1 METDFAFKR
10 QHIRM
15 VSTNDRS
22 HAHRGR
28 AGGCFHFSPLYEDC
42 GTKFPA
48 KQRLGF
54 GWKKRRKTANAC
66 DSNAIEMRTE
76 STAYFIL
83 AAKNAFTEVLVSWR
97 NRAVNVG
104 NRTGCE
110 FLQVKLSLD
119 RPGLGATLESTQAR
133 CRRDRFAIAFAAY
146 RMPRA
151 LITLLPEDH
160 RSVEKQSCKRQDNN
174 GRPKYQ
180 NVCISFWSAAFVF
193 DSVLAIERAV

>member
-1 METDFAFKR
+1 MQTDFAFKR

-22 HAHRGR
+22 SDAHCGR

-83 AAKNAFTEVLVSWR
+83 AAKNALTEALVSWR

-104 NRTGCE
+104 NRTGRIPSGQAVPRPARIRSDIRIDAST
-110 FLQVKLSLD
+110 LSSRQVRNRFRSLSNASCVNNVASRGSSVSREAKL
-119 RPGLGATLESTQAR
+119 
-133 CRRDRFAIAFAAY
+133 
-146 RMPRA
+146 
-151 LITLLPEDH
+151 
-160 RSVEKQSCKRQDNN
+160 
-174 GRPKYQ
+174 
-180 NVCISFWSAAFVF
+180 
-193 DSVLAIERAV
+193 